1 MLDNAPRARYTLIH
15 CALDDVIPFCEWFV
29 LPYCSWFLLLAA
41 ALLFL
46 WRTDTTSYR
55 RLCLA
60 MFSGM
65 TFCLLLYMAW
75 PTALS
80 LRPEVLPRDNF
91 ASALLRLLWAADTPT
106 NVCPSIHCQSSA
118 VIGLVMWHSAPASR
132 RRALRWAS
140 VLWARAHLCFHR
152 VRQAA
157 LGRGRG
163 VGRGAGPA
171 LVPLVLPPAAP
182 PSRLTGYLR
191 RKPERAIPWARNA

>member
-140 VLWARAHLCFHR
+140 VLW
-152 VRQAA
+152 
-157 LGRGRG
+157 
-163 VGRGAGPA
+163 PA
-171 LVPLVLPPAAP
+171 LICASTVFVKQHSAVDVAWGVALALPWYLWFYRRPR
-182 PSRLTGYLR
+182 RL
-191 RKPERAIPWARNA
+191 RA

>member
-140 VLWARAHLCFHR
+140 VLW
-152 VRQAA
+152 
-157 LGRGRG
+157 
-163 VGRGAGPA
+163 PA
-171 LVPLVLPPAAP
+171 LICASTVFVKQHSAVDVAWGVALALLWYLWFYRRPR
-182 PSRLTGYLR
+182 RL
-191 RKPERAIPWARNA
+191 RA